1 MLFPSS
7 FPLALLLFLFSVNL
21 GFAQFYGSNFLSA
34 LRGYG
39 TDLCRFVS
47 CPLGQWCINGVC
59 QMNSVASGQ
68 YGGGYGSAL
77 YGGAGGMLGLN
88 SAANKLC
95 ADTVDCYSGQVC
107 LGGRC
112 TFQSGGYAGATLG
125 TAGYG
130 MGGGLGTYGLGMGA
144 EFSSMYSP
152 YGYGGYSFGSSIGR
166 PSGLLPCS
174 LMQDCP
180 NGQICVSGFC
190 SESNVAFGGSQMFK
204 TPPNCASGALCPL
217 GYFCMGGI
225 CAKDLLSQTS
235 TCSFGL
241 LCPPGQMCQ
250 FGRCLP
256 SMGGLAYGKKR

>member
-1 MLFPSS
+1 MSYLFGLDPRT
-7 FPLALLLFLFSVNL
+7 L
-21 GFAQFYGSNFLSA
+21 GRIRA
-34 LRGYG
+34 
-39 TDLCRFVS
+39 
-47 CPLGQWCINGVC
+47 
-59 QMNSVASGQ
+59 SVASVRTAAVFGRAVHLPI
-68 YGGGYGSAL
+68 GGIRRRNAWNDGVRHGRRTRHIW
-77 YGGAGGMLGLN
+77 GARDGCRILF
-88 SAANKLC
+88 
-95 ADTVDCYSGQVC
+95 TV
-107 LGGRC
+107 L
-112 TFQSGGYAGATLG
+112 
-125 TAGYG
+125 
-130 MGGGLGTYGLGMGA
+130 
-144 EFSSMYSP
+144 P
-152 YGYGGYSFGSSIGR
+152 YGYGGYSFGSSIGH

-241 LCPPGQMCQ
+241 HCPPGQMCQ

-256 SMGGLAYGKKR
+256 SMGALAYGKKR